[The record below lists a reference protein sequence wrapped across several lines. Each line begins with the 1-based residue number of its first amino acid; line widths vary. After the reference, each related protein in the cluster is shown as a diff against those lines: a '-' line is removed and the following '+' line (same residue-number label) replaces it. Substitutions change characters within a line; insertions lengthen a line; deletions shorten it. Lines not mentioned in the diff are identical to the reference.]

1 MDSPAH
7 HLQVR
12 NLLQFVDAL
21 ENVVLDAYC
30 IEPQQAGAPYHPHFA
45 QGLTNVEDESAGV

>member
-30 IEPQQAGAPYHPHFA
+30 IEPQQAGAPYHSHFV
-45 QGLTNVEDESAGV
+45 QGLTSVGDESAGA